1 MRISALPTR
10 CSARRSKDCKRTC
23 TCRFR
28 IAGKAKSKDA
38 ALSGSLQRAIPIFL
52 SEPQLLQIGG
62 KPEDASL
69 EVHILVQAEEHDAR
83 ITRQREAKM
92 SPWQAGQ
99 EVIKRAGNQYD
110 SLVLDGLTKIF
121 SGQIAGASP

>member
-1 MRISALPTR
+1 
-10 CSARRSKDCKRTC
+10 
-23 TCRFR
+23 
-28 IAGKAKSKDA
+28 
-38 ALSGSLQRAIPIFL
+38 LQRAIPIFL

-69 EVHILVQAEEHDAR
+69 EVHILVLAEEHDAR
-83 ITRQREAKM
+83 ITRRQREAKM

-99 EVIKRAGNQYD
+99 EGIKRAGNQYD

-121 SGQIAGASP
+121 GGQIAGASP